1 MRTKKQK
8 DERAMH
14 FAYYD
19 SPIGTV
25 EVGGSDDAVT
35 SLVFVEKKRRGTTS
49 NAVCDEA
56 VRQIAE
62 YFEGKRQEFDLPIE
76 LTGTDF
82 QQRVWSKLDAI
93 PFGQTVSYGDVAR
106 SIGKPTASRAV
117 GTANGSNPISIILPC
132 HRVIGNDGSLTGYGG
147 GLWRKEWLL
156 KHEGGLL
163 L

>member
-1 MRTKKQK
+1 MSRKTQT
-8 DERAMH
+8 DTEGVH
-14 FAYYD
+14 FSYCD
-19 SPIGTV
+19 SPIGIV
-25 EVGGSDDAVT
+25 EIGASDSAVT
-35 SLVFVEKKRRGTTS
+35 SLVFVEKRRPGVTS

-56 VRQIAE
+56 KRQVVE
-62 YFEGKRQEFDLPIE
+62 YFAGERQEFDLSIE

-117 GTANGSNPISIILPC
+117 GAANGRNPISIILPC
-132 HRVIGNDGSLTGYGG
+132 HRVIGNDGNLTGYGG